1 MGDEEEQKQRE
12 QSVLRIAGVTGLD
25 CVFMGGGCS
34 DHGARGLMRV
44 SAKNEFGEVTKA
56 FGLNVWTLVKKVNG
70 IKYNL
75 SVIKTGMLAV
85 ILADLIPYALLKLS
99 LL

>member
-1 MGDEEEQKQRE
+1 MIMVPE
-12 QSVLRIAGVTGLD
+12 
-25 CVFMGGGCS
+25 
-34 DHGARGLMRV
+34 DHGARGLVRV
-44 SAKNEFGEVTKA
+44 SAKSELGEVTKT
-56 FGLNVWTLVKKVNG
+56 FKLNVWTFVKKVNG

-75 SVIKTGMLAV
+75 SVTKTGMLAV